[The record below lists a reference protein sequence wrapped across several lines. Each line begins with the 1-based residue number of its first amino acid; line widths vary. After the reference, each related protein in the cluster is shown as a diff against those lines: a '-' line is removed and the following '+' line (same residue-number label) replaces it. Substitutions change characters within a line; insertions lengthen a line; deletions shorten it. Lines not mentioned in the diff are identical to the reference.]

1 VTNLINK
8 SDVIILITSGFPFD
22 NHENYLETEVLY
34 LSNRFSR
41 VIILS
46 HNTNSIK
53 QRTVPNNIEVYRLR
67 YNPTLIEKFVSLRQ
81 IFNGDFWK
89 EIKIILNQY
98 KINVSFGILKT
109 LLVTLENSNRLK
121 NTYRDFINKIKEE
134 RVIFYSYWCND
145 SAVALAK
152 IKNEQKSDI
161 KFISRMHRWDI
172 YFEESKYGYLPL
184 RNKIFTQLDNVISI
198 SEDGIKYLN
207 EKLNFDT
214 SKVKLSRLGVINVG
228 KILQKEREEL
238 LIVSCSNLI
247 AVKRVH
253 LVAKALALVQDCEIR
268 WVHFGD
274 GEKKEEIIEYC
285 NRDFSKNITVELK
298 GRVLNKEVLD
308 FYINNAPDLFIN
320 LSSSEG
326 IPLSIMEAMSC
337 SIPVIATD
345 VGGTSEIVNNENG
358 LLIEKD
364 VNINEVS
371 IFIKKIYSQNKTG
384 KEKFRKNAFNTW
396 QKFYN
401 ADVNYSKFVNE
412 LLN

>member
-1 VTNLINK
+1 MVKVDNK
-8 SDVIILITSGFPFD
+8 SEILVLITAGYPFD
-22 NHENYLETEVLY
+22 NHENYLETEIIY
-34 LSNRFSR
+34 LSERFSK

-46 HNTNSIK
+46 HNTVSSE
-53 QRTVPNNIEVYRLR
+53 QRTMPKNIEVNRLR
-67 YNPTLIEKFVSLRQ
+67 YNLTIVEKFISLIQ
-81 IFNGDFWK
+81 IFNKDFWI

-98 KINVSFGILKT
+98 KISLSIGIIKT
-109 LLVTLENSNRLK
+109 LLISLANSNRLK
-121 NTYRDFINKIKEE
+121 KRYIEHINKLNKKH
-134 RVIFYSYWCND
+134 VIVYSYWCND
-145 SAVALAK
+145 SAIALAK
-152 IKNEQKSDI
+152 LKNEKNDNI
-161 KFISRMHRWDI
+161 KFISRIHRWDV

-184 RNKIFTQLDNVISI
+184 RKKILNELDNVISI

-207 EKLNFDT
+207 EKLNFDI
-214 SKVKLSRLGVINVG
+214 SKIKLSRLGVVNNG
-228 KILQKEREEL
+228 KILQKNRKEL

-253 LVAKALALVQDCEIR
+253 LIAKALALVQDCKIR

-274 GEKKEEIIEYC
+274 GERKEEIIEYC
-285 NRDFSKNITVELK
+285 NRAFSKNITAELK

-371 IFIKKIYSQNKTG
+371 IFIKKIYSQSKTG
-384 KEKFRKNAFNTW
+384 KEQYRKNAFNTW

-401 ADVNYSKFVNE
+401 ADENYSKFVNE

>member
-1 VTNLINK
+1 
-8 SDVIILITSGFPFD
+8 
-22 NHENYLETEVLY
+22 
-34 LSNRFSR
+34 
-41 VIILS
+41 
-46 HNTNSIK
+46 
-53 QRTVPNNIEVYRLR
+53 
-67 YNPTLIEKFVSLRQ
+67 
-81 IFNGDFWK
+81 
-89 EIKIILNQY
+89 
-98 KINVSFGILKT
+98 
-109 LLVTLENSNRLK
+109 
-121 NTYRDFINKIKEE
+121 
-134 RVIFYSYWCND
+134 
-145 SAVALAK
+145 
-152 IKNEQKSDI
+152 
-161 KFISRMHRWDI
+161 M
-172 YFEESKYGYLPL
+172 
-184 RNKIFTQLDNVISI
+184 
-198 SEDGIKYLN
+198 
-207 EKLNFDT
+207 
-214 SKVKLSRLGVINVG
+214 
-228 KILQKEREEL
+228 
-238 LIVSCSNLI
+238 
-247 AVKRVH
+247 
-253 LVAKALALVQDCEIR
+253 QDCEIR